1 MEVTS
6 FMLVKTERFGS
17 AWLSTPLGMIH
28 KEEEALSYED
38 CDIFIEDE

>member
-6 FMLVKTERFGS
+6 FMLVKTERFGN
-17 AWLSTPLGMIH
+17 AWLSTPSGMTRE
-28 KEEEALSYED
+28 EEEALSYED